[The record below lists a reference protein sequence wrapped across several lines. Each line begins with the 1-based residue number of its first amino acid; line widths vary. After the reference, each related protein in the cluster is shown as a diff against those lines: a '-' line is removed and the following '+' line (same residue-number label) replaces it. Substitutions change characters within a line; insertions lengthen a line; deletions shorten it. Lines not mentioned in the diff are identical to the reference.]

1 MNRQK
6 LKDDVTAA
14 SSRPVGPGGAGPK
27 AAHPSTERIHLS
39 SPDVTELEEEALLR
53 AVRSGWIAPLGPEVD
68 AFEQELAA
76 YCGRAHAVA
85 LSSGTAALHLGL
97 LTLGVGRGDLVITSS
112 MTFAATA
119 NAITYTGAE
128 PVFVDCDETGNMNP
142 DLLEEAFRELKSEG
156 RTVRAVVPVDL
167 LGKVA
172 DHERIGA
179 IAATYG
185 VPVLSDAAESLGAV
199 RQGRSSGSYGVA
211 AAVSFNGNKIMTT
224 SGGGALLTDDP
235 ETARR
240 VRYLATQ
247 ARQPV
252 AHYEHTDVGYN
263 YRLSNLL
270 AALGRAQ
277 LSRLDEMIERRR
289 LLRLHYRQFFGRVPG
304 VTLFGEPSGADGGS
318 TRDNWWLTSVLVDPA
333 VAGFDADDLRLALL
347 EANIEARPLWKP
359 MHVQPVFEGLR
370 AFTDGT
376 GERLFARG
384 VSMPSGSVLTEA
396 QVARVTDRIGIF
408 LAGDRV

>member
-1 MNRQK
+1 
-6 LKDDVTAA
+6 
-14 SSRPVGPGGAGPK
+14 
-27 AAHPSTERIHLS
+27 
-39 SPDVTELEEEALLR
+39 
-53 AVRSGWIAPLGPEVD
+53 
-68 AFEQELAA
+68 
-76 YCGRAHAVA
+76 
-85 LSSGTAALHLGL
+85 
-97 LTLGVGRGDLVITSS
+97 

-156 RTVRAVVPVDL
+156 RTVSAVVPVDL

-179 IAATYG
+179 IAAAHG

-199 RQGRSSGSYGVA
+199 RHGRSSASYGVA

-252 AHYEHTDVGYN
+252 AHYEHTDIGYN

-289 LLRLHYRQFFGRVPG
+289 LLRLQYRQFFARVPG

-384 VSMPSGSVLTEA
+384 VSLPSGSVLTEA
-396 QVARVTDRIGIF
+396 QVARVTDRLGIF
-408 LAGDRV
+408 LAGARV